1 MLGRRRLDSS
11 ADPLTLVLETSMTP
25 TLEDLEQRL
34 TALEERVDQESGLR
48 ASQDRDL
55 GSIAATLSAQHSLLQ
70 ALAISE
76 SEHTEKLARLDI
88 EIRQLRSET
97 RGGMQKI
104 VGMLD
109 TLIAREDD
117 R

>member
-1 MLGRRRLDSS
+1 MDR
-11 ADPLTLVLETSMTP
+11 
-25 TLEDLEQRL
+25 
-34 TALEERVDQESGLR
+34 ESGLR

-55 GSIAATLSAQHSLLQ
+55 GSMAATLSAQHSLLQ

-88 EIRQLRSET
+88 EVRQLRRET
-97 RGGMQKI
+97 HGGLERI

-109 TLIAREDD
+109 TLIAREDG